1 MFDPWSLVDHRR
13 GDSTPHSSR
22 QRKRS
27 RNHRLFFN
35 NARTPNSFFID
46 CFSFETHS
54 LWKRHHVFKFKI
66 VLVKKLEGKFSGS
79 LLPWT
84 KLKLYKCWNK
94 KKLAFQPLFVWVI
107 FVLSNFLSQWYRAIG
122 WSTLG
127 HPGGVQWLQEVSTNV
142 LTPHFVSFQLHSLCE
157 PCESRVEFDSHWMHP
172 INNVRR

>member
-1 MFDPWSLVDHRR
+1 MKDYANSRLKLKRTVIWAFCLHKFGWYLKVKVGFLKAKTLFTEGKGFFAFFSDQAMFDLWSLVDHRR

-46 CFSFETHS
+46 CFSLETHS

-79 LLPWT
+79 PLTWT

-94 KKLAFQPLFVWVI
+94 KKLAFQPLFV
-107 FVLSNFLSQWYRAIG
+107 
-122 WSTLG
+122 
-127 HPGGVQWLQEVSTNV
+127 
-142 LTPHFVSFQLHSLCE
+142 
-157 PCESRVEFDSHWMHP
+157 
-172 INNVRR
+172 